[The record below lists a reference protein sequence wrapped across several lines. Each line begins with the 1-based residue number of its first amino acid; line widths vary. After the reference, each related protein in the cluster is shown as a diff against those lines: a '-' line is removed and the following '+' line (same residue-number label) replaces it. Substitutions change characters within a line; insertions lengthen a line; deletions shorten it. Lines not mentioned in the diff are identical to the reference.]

1 MAPDVAAE
9 IARISAALLAAL
21 AEAKAM
27 TDAGRFD
34 DELAELVQHARELG
48 ELLNE
53 ALSEHQ
59 DEVDEYARSVAA
71 HLYEAIA
78 SLEQS
83 LQRPAST
90 H

>member
-1 MAPDVAAE
+1 MAPEAAAE
-9 IARISAALLAAL
+9 IARISAALMAAL

-34 DELAELVQHARELG
+34 HELTEVVQHARELG

-53 ALSEHQ
+53 ALSEHGE
-59 DEVDEYARSVAA
+59 EVGEYARSVAA
-71 HLYEAIA
+71 HLYAAIA

-83 LQRPAST
+83 LQSPGPT